1 MQGNTAVYLLY
12 AHARIAGIVRK
23 SGQDVQQ
30 LATTATIKL
39 DHRNEVALGLH
50 IARFPEAVEAT
61 LTDLMPNR
69 LTEYLYALSESFNSF
84 YTECKVLGSE
94 QESSRLLLCESTAVI
109 MRACFHLLGL
119 TPLYRI

>member
-1 MQGNTAVYLLY
+1 MYLLY

-23 SGQDVQQ
+23 SEQDVQQ
-30 LATTATIKL
+30 LATTATIQL
-39 DHRNEVALGLH
+39 DHENEVALALH
-50 IARFPEAVEAT
+50 LARFPEVVEDM
-61 LTDLMPNR
+61 LNDLMPNR
-69 LTEYLYALSESFNSF
+69 ITEYLYTLSETFNGF

-94 QESSRLLLCESTAVI
+94 QEASRLLLCESTAVI